1 MVGWLWLMEVQLW
14 VAAVFIGLAL
24 LISVDEEQR
33 FVTIGLDA
41 LGRILVVVYTYR

>member
-24 LISVDEEQR
+24 LISVEMR
-33 FVTIGLDA
+33 
-41 LGRILVVVYTYR
+41 RSVVFPAKGEVL